1 MAKKVRRKRRA
12 SLHGWW
18 KVLPF
23 LLGPMML
30 FMTFA
35 YWESGRVRNQ
45 FAAND
50 RKSMIKE
57 IRKEIEDLQVTNHEL
72 ASIKKMAR
80 RAPTMDLQLP
90 TSDQLVVVPPIA
102 IERSLADKATF
113 LPAHAASSLPGRS
126 VLIRIEY
133 EFAENTL
140 ESEEE
145 ALIHAHESTEQD

>member
-1 MAKKVRRKRRA
+1 MGKKTGRKRRA

-23 LLGPMML
+23 LLGPMVL

-35 YWESGRVRNQ
+35 YWESARIRNQ
-45 FAAND
+45 FATND
-50 RKSMIKE
+50 RKTMIEE

-72 ASIKKMAR
+72 ASIKRMAR
-80 RAPTMDLQLP
+80 RAPSMDLQLP

-113 LPAHAASSLPGRS
+113 LPAHAASSSPARS

-133 EFAENTL
+133 ELAENTL
-140 ESEEE
+140 VSEEE
-145 ALIHAHESTEQD
+145 ENIHAQESTEQD